1 MNKMNKKVENVGAEE
16 KVSEVNHVKLILP
29 SAFRFFKF
37 NIDNWV
43 KGENDYLTIHKRY
56 KRNDDIIY

>member
-1 MNKMNKKVENVGAEE
+1 HYN
-16 KVSEVNHVKLILP
+16 VKLILP

-43 KGENDYLTIHKRY
+43 KGENDYQTIHKRG